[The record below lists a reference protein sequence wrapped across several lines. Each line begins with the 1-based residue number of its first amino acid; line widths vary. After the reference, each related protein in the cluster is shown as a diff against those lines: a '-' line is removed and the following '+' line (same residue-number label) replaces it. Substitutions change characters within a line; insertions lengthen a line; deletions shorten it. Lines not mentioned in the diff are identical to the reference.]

1 MKWILVAMILVNA
14 GFAAW
19 AANRDAPVE
28 SSPSAAATIPGHVN
42 RLLLL
47 SELDE
52 NPLRER
58 AASKPAGEQETI
70 AQTGTEDFAKAQ
82 TQSRATEICFSV
94 GPLANVEDVDRI
106 GAWLASRG
114 GVSTLRE
121 GERREVSR
129 FWVYFPPFQS
139 RDAALT
145 RVQQLKDNQIDDIYV
160 IHRGDM
166 ANAISL
172 GLYSHRESLERRLG
186 ELRSK
191 GYEPSIERRYESKKS
206 SWFDASFPPGITFSK
221 EHFVA
226 QFPSVE
232 ASESS
237 CS

>member
-1 MKWILVAMILVNA
+1 MKWIFAAMILVNA

-19 AANRDAPVE
+19 AANREIPVA
-28 SSPSAAATIPGHVN
+28 SSPSAATTLPDHVN

-58 AASKPAGEQETI
+58 APSRPADTEET
-70 AQTGTEDFAKAQ
+70 AHTSVDSLARVHS
-82 TQSRATEICFSV
+82 QSQPAEICLSV
-94 GPLANVEDVDRI
+94 GPLANVEDVERV
-106 GAWLASRG
+106 GTWLASRG

-129 FWVYFPPFQS
+129 FWVYFPPFQN
-139 RDAALT
+139 RDAAIT
-145 RVQQLKDNQIDDIYV
+145 RVQQMQGDQIDDIYV

-166 ANAISL
+166 ANAVSL
-172 GLYSHRESLERRLG
+172 GLYSRRESLDRRLS

-206 SWFDASFPPGITFSK
+206 SWFDVSFPAGITFPK

-232 ASESS
+232 ASESR